1 MSLDGFLECKV
12 CKQHLAATVWIQA
25 FSSFVTAKMYGR
37 GPDFLSALVPGP
49 GLLKI
54 EVCFGCQTFRP
65 CVDITDEEKAEME
78 KYKLEQ
84 EKSAKTGESLGKLFG
99 LG

>member
-1 MSLDGFLECKV
+1 MSLDSFAECKV

-25 FSSFVTAKMYGR
+25 FGSFSAAKTHGS
-37 GPDFLSALVPGP
+37 GPDFLSALTPGP

-65 CVDITDEEKAEME
+65 CMDFTEEEKTEME
-78 KYKLEQ
+78 KYKGEQ
-84 EKSAKTGESLGKLFG
+84 EKSAKLGNDFGKLFG
-99 LG
+99 GL